1 MLLQGDRERLLQLLY
16 LQISVRVR
24 QELREMALHQ
34 IVDGSCELWNLHD
47 LLIGQLPDKPSWAS
61 SPEFTGRN
69 PPSWGQY
76 RASFKDWVGLDQR
89 TFHEDRVLAN
99 DALGLN
105 GARAQQTVGAHCHIP
120 LDECLSWK
128 TWKQHKLEMRSNPI
142 FPNRLHTE
150 YKHYNTRWKS
160 KNSFGW
166 YLRASLLPVAKSI
179 HICPEQSS
187 FNRGK

>member
-47 LLIGQLPDKPSWAS
+47 LLIGQLPNKPSRAS
-61 SPEFTGRN
+61 SPEFTGWK

-76 RASFKDWVGLDQR
+76 RASFKDWVGLNQR

-105 GARAQQTVGAHCHIP
+105 GARAQQTVGTHCHIP
-120 LDECLSWK
+120 IDKCLSWK
-128 TWKQHKLEMRSNPI
+128 PCKQHTLEM
-142 FPNRLHTE
+142 
-150 YKHYNTRWKS
+150 TRWDQIQP
-160 KNSFGW
+160 FPTG
-166 YLRASLLPVAKSI
+166 YI
-179 HICPEQSS
+179 QSMDIIIQGGEKLKIPS
-187 FNRGK
+187 HGTL